1 MIHTNT
7 KENVEKLQSFGM
19 VLTPSTKSEIKQ
31 KDKKPVAVQDAN
43 GEWHHKKDWDIDS
56 LVNAERVSVFHKES
70 RVFAIDPDDKEFI
83 AHKFMS
89 CLPETFEVGKILDNG
104 KVINTQRIYALPK
117 DKRADK
123 KYQYPSNVNDGSR
136 VVETLVST
144 SSIIAGVDRVI
155 LNNVKPSV
163 QEPRRMSLFAR
174 LIATFTEL
182 YKHWP
187 EKNKQQRDDAH
198 LRLAGALAHT
208 EVPLDLKEKFVERL
222 CELTDDT
229 EIKNR
234 VDKLK
239 YQEEAMKVNPD
250 KVFTVK
256 GLSEWLGVNLPAYDE
271 IKPKEIKEEED
282 KQELGTEYIHHLPLI
297 DGSILAHREY
307 PKPIMILDPIL
318 RDRTISQISG
328 DYGAGK
334 THVGLSAAC
343 AVAHGRPFLDY
354 KCIKARPILYVEA
367 ELPGDD
373 VKTRIVSINNPFFD
387 PNKLNGEN
395 TKRTFIM
402 ENQFTCSQDDM
413 VLAGYK
419 FGLPDIANAT
429 DEERAVLGRQVIERT
444 CEEIKKVRGQYPV
457 LFLDNISALTAIDEN
472 KAQDWSSLMKWCIK
486 LKNKGI
492 TIVLFH
498 HTGKTTGTASGSNM
512 SQRLIDTHIIL
523 KKLDDKHR
531 FNMSGKS
538 VQCSVHF
545 DKYRNFGGSSVLPYM
560 LTCTEDGIWKKY
572 PMLDQKD
579 FALMEALNEGK
590 SIKEIIKDKIMGQST
605 IYRRK
610 KVLQDSGLLKKNVE
624 EEKDEVSK

>member
-1 MIHTNT
+1 MIQSNT
-7 KENVEKLQSFGM
+7 KENVEKLRSYGFK
-19 VLTPSTKSEIKQ
+19 LTPVKKSTNPEV
-31 KDKKPVAVQDAN
+31 DKKPVTKNGKWSDDWTVDELVQAERI
-43 GEWHHKKDWDIDS
+43 GGFHKKSGVFDMDFDDKS
-56 LVNAERVSVFHKES
+56 LV
-70 RVFAIDPDDKEFI
+70 
-83 AHKFMS
+83 AHKFINL
-89 CLPETFEVGKILDNG
+89 LPETFTIGKLIDNVPVATHKIYKLADG
-104 KVINTQRIYALPK
+104 KTA
-117 DKRADK
+117 K
-123 KYQYPSNVNDGSR
+123 KYAYPSNVKKGQG
-136 VVETLVST
+136 VIELLPST
-144 SSIIAGVDRVI
+144 QTIIAGVDRII
-155 LNNVKPSV
+155 LNNVEPTV
-163 QEPRRMSLFAR
+163 ADPRRMTLYAR
-174 LIATFTEL
+174 LIATFAEL

-187 EKNKQQRDDAH
+187 SAGQRDDAH

-208 EVPLDLKEKFVERL
+208 KIPLDLKEKFVERL

-256 GLSEWLGVNLPAYDE
+256 GLSDFLGVNLPAFDE

-395 TKRTFIM
+395 TKRTFIP

-444 CEEIKKVRGQYPV
+444 CEEIKKLRGQYPV